1 MDGQRLHRGLVM
13 RVLPATVLA
22 LTATVMC
29 GAPAFSHH
37 SMAFFDQTQE
47 ILIEGTVARFDWVN
61 PHMYLYIE
69 TESPDGETV
78 VIQGEG
84 LGITQ
89 ALVDGL
95 DRDALQSGMPIVV
108 RANPNRGGFG
118 KQIRVLDV
126 TTEDGEIHPF
136 YAANTRTRRL
146 TSANSLEGKWAPSRA
161 ALGAAFGAL
170 ARFPLTSEG
179 RAAQEEMLTDGL
191 CYAEPT
197 PVLSIFDEMRSI
209 ELGEDEVVLHFDNTG
224 DHVIRTVRMGAE
236 HPADLQ
242 PSRHGHS
249 VGRWDGDTLI
259 IDTVGFEP
267 NPSGLG
273 LSAPSSAGK
282 HTIERLT
289 LTEDRTRLRYEV
301 TVEDPMYLTE
311 PATLTQQWDH
321 RPDLEFSPDSLACD
335 DEVAER
341 YIEE

>member
-1 MDGQRLHRGLVM
+1 
-13 RVLPATVLA
+13 
-22 LTATVMC
+22 MC
-29 GAPAFSHH
+29 GAPAFAHH
-37 SMAFFDQTQE
+37 SMAFYDQTQE

-78 VIQGEG
+78 IIQGEG

-95 DRDALQSGMPIVV
+95 DRDALKPGMPIVV

-118 KQIRVLDV
+118 KQVRLLDV

-146 TSANSLEGKWAPSRA
+146 TPADSLEGKWAPGRA

-170 ARFPLTSEG
+170 ARFPLNAEA
-179 RAAQEEMLTDGL
+179 RAIQAERHADGV

-224 DHVIRTVRMGAE
+224 EHVIRTVRMGAQ

-249 VGRWDGDTLI
+249 VGRWDGDTLV
-259 IDTVGFEP
+259 IDTIGFEP

-273 LSAPSSAGK
+273 LSVPSSPGK
-282 HTIERLT
+282 HTVERLT

-301 TVEDPMYLTE
+301 TVEDPVYLTE

-321 RPDLEFSPDSLACD
+321 RPDLEFSPASQACD
-335 DEVAER
+335 DEVAGR
-341 YIEE
+341 FVEE